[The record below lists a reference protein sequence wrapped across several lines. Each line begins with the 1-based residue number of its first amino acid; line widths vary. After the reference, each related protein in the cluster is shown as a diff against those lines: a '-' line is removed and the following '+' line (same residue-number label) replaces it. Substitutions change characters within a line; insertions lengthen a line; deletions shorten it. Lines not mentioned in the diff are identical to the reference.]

1 MKKNHSFLNSLSC
14 AIKGLLYI
22 YNTEKNFRFH
32 IYFTFFVLISSFIF
46 RINIVEFVIIMLQ
59 ILIVLV
65 LEIINTIIEKVMDF
79 ITLDYN
85 PKIKVIKDM
94 SAGLVLIGVIVS
106 VIVGLLIFFPKLLSC
121 IGV

>member
-14 AIKGLLYI
+14 AIKGLLHI